1 MIADICRSPRVK
13 YARIWVFPD
22 TYAPVQ
28 GKNRKFCPY
37 TGKYGS
43 EETRNLHFFT
53 QWIGHELSEINL
65 FLFHKV

>member
-43 EETRNLHFFT
+43 EETRNLHFFYA
-53 QWIGHELSEINL
+53 
-65 FLFHKV
+65 VDRA